1 MEVAVGSTSLNYHT
15 VTSAKEKSSTCYEAS
30 SIRTEKLNA
39 IKKVKIVGSSWG
51 ITFET
56 FAYTMVSDPNSHL
69 DLMQNESP
77 VKPYKVEGRSSYF
90 INTDPNTSI

>member
-1 MEVAVGSTSLNYHT
+1 MLS
-15 VTSAKEKSSTCYEAS
+15 
-30 SIRTEKLNA
+30 
-39 IKKVKIVGSSWG
+39 KKVKIVGSSWG

-56 FAYTMVSDPNSHL
+56 FADTMVSNPNSHL

-90 INTDPNTSI
+90 INTDPKHFHITLNYLCSRGWGHRGRDCIW

>member
-1 MEVAVGSTSLNYHT
+1 MLS
-15 VTSAKEKSSTCYEAS
+15 
-30 SIRTEKLNA
+30 
-39 IKKVKIVGSSWG
+39 KKVKIVGSSWG

-56 FAYTMVSDPNSHL
+56 FADTMVSDPNSHL

-90 INTDPNTSI
+90 INTDPKHFHITLNYLCSRGWGHRGRDCIW